1 MQNTG
6 WVGRPAQGHHRGSGE
21 GRWWLGLKISGLSGI
36 RWSWS
41 TDGSQQCWGGRGHQ
55 KSSPYPRWAHRFPWL
70 SSRVLRC
77 QSSSVKPSLEKQ
89 HLDCIPGLLNAQ
101 QCLPASQPPLVK
113 GLGFGVGVGPHSE
126 SPAGGGSEWAWKL
139 SELCFDHT
147 FEV

>member
-1 MQNTG
+1 MRAGGGLGSKLVAYLVSGGADPLMGPSNAG
-6 WVGRPAQGHHRGSGE
+6 GVGVIRRALPTQGG
-21 GRWWLGLKISGLSGI
+21 
-36 RWSWS
+36 
-41 TDGSQQCWGGRGHQ
+41 
-55 KSSPYPRWAHRFPWL
+55 HRFPWL

-126 SPAGGGSEWAWKL
+126 SPAGGGSE
-139 SELCFDHT
+139 
-147 FEV
+147 